1 MTENQ
6 VTPSVAKAAIW
17 MTGTL
22 VSFMLM
28 AVAVRE
34 LHEANIHTFEML
46 LIRSIIGIVVVVAV
60 AWHLGFHVLR
70 TSQPK
75 LQIGRNIVH
84 YGGQATWVYG
94 LSLLPLAEVF
104 ALEFTVPIWVAIFA
118 IVFLGER
125 INRGRLIAIILGF
138 LGVLVILKPGVDI
151 IDPGAF
157 VVLACA
163 IFFGGAITCTKK
175 LVQTDTPLAVLF
187 FMVMIQT
194 PLGLVPTL
202 FLWVTPEWHD
212 VPWLIVLG
220 LTGLSAHFCEA
231 HAFRYA
237 DATVVIPLQFLRLP
251 LIAIIGFIFYEE
263 GLELVAFFGAAL
275 IFSGNY
281 YNIRLEHRRER
292 RA

>member
-1 MTENQ
+1 
-6 VTPSVAKAAIW
+6 
-17 MTGTL
+17 
-22 VSFMLM
+22 
-28 AVAVRE
+28 
-34 LHEANIHTFEML
+34 
-46 LIRSIIGIVVVVAV
+46 
-60 AWHLGFHVLR
+60 
-70 TSQPK
+70 
-75 LQIGRNIVH
+75 
-84 YGGQATWVYG
+84 
-94 LSLLPLAEVF
+94 
-104 ALEFTVPIWVAIFA
+104 
-118 IVFLGER
+118 
-125 INRGRLIAIILGF
+125 
-138 LGVLVILKPGVDI
+138 
-151 IDPGAF
+151 
-157 VVLACA
+157 
-163 IFFGGAITCTKK
+163 
-175 LVQTDTPLAVLF
+175 
-187 FMVMIQT
+187 MIQT